1 MKLIDSIKSIKSLN
15 LIRSLYFRMTFIHY
29 VGIVLL
35 IANALILTSNLYA
48 QIVQLVIALVIL
60 LHELDEYKN
69 GKLLSRKISK
79 KLETKDSS
87 IKINTS
93 FSTEYDVFHKIFQQE
108 QDEIQNLHTDSIF
121 IEEVIKFT
129 NNIKSGNFNQTLS
142 STPSSQALKNLKVI
156 LDEISLDLYDSF
168 TDIDNTL
175 SKISLGE
182 FNIKT
187 NLKDE
192 GEYQKLNYNLSHLT
206 KSLNSI
212 VEGLQTSIINVE
224 NGNFSD
230 KLDTTEYKG
239 AFLDIANNINNVKDS
254 FNHVIKDI
262 SNIMDKISKGDLSAK
277 ITTQY
282 EGDYLQLK
290 DNINLAIQKL
300 STTLSDVNEK
310 STGMINGVNELDNTL
325 QSLSGNF
332 TEQIASTAESMIG
345 IEMMV
350 ASCFSN
356 VTHAKKGDKLATKVN
371 DIVEDAKDAVGN
383 TLAVIQDVS
392 KKTDQIKDIAYQ
404 TNLLALNAAIE
415 SARAGEHG
423 RGFAVVAV
431 EVRKLAKRSQ
441 QIADEIA
448 SIMETSLEESNKASE
463 LMNEMAPSIHTGN
476 KLSKDILKLSQNQQ
490 KEVMHLTTTL
500 GKIDKLSKENVT
512 TSENAVIESTN
523 MNSIGN
529 ELQESIEFF
538 NKKIQGK

>member
-538 NKKIQGK
+538 NKKEQGK